1 MDRVPEALLAKAS
14 LSVTAWLVPTE
25 MAALRRESRRRGLAP
40 SRLARD
46 LIVSSVKSRRKEAR
60 HGTGSR
66 YEDGQARSSRSR
78 RRAEVAS
85 KNG

>member
-1 MDRVPEALLAKAS
+1 MDRVPETLLAKAS

-46 LIVSSVKSRRKEAR
+46 LIVSSLKSRRKEKR
-60 HGTGSR
+60 RGTSSGG
-66 YEDGQARSSRSR
+66 EDGQARSRGSRGPG
-78 RRAEVAS
+78 EMPLQ
-85 KNG
+85 NN